1 MSANGPGIAADLL
14 PQVFEPNYSTKVS
27 HSGSESDGPGNGLR
41 LHYCREV
48 VKSYGGSLE
57 LKSEAGDGGVV
68 AILRLPRSVAQVM
81 PTADGR
87 GRVNLRSL
95 RPGPCGGKFD

>member
-14 PQVFEPNYSTKVS
+14 PQVFEPNYMTKVS

-68 AILRLPRSVAQVM
+68 ATLRPPWSAAHVM
-81 PTADGR
+81 RAADGCR
-87 GRVNLRSL
+87 RVKRSL
-95 RPGPCGGKFD
+95 RAGPCGGKFD